1 MTKQLLILS
10 IAFALT
16 ACGTINTI
24 PLDDAYIWP
33 DKKSASTESVVP
45 VSEEPEAPAKTEST
59 PAPTIEVIN
68 QQDTTITVRI
78 KK

>member
-1 MTKQLLILS
+1 MVRRLAILS
-10 IAFALT
+10 IAFALS
-16 ACGTINTI
+16 ACGTVNTI

-33 DKKSASTESVVP
+33 DKKEAAVTQTTQTAEVQ
-45 VSEEPEAPAKTEST
+45 SEPAVEQT
-59 PAPTIEVIN
+59 PAPTMEIIS

>member
-1 MTKQLLILS
+1 MVRRLAILS
-10 IAFALT
+10 IAFALS
-16 ACGTINTI
+16 ACGTVNTI

-33 DKKSASTESVVP
+33 DKKEAAQTQTTQTPDVQSEPASQT
-45 VSEEPEAPAKTEST
+45 A
-59 PAPTIEVIN
+59 APTMEIIS

>member
-1 MTKQLLILS
+1 MTKQTVILLL
-10 IAFALT
+10 ALGLA
-16 ACGTINTI
+16 ACGTVNTI

-33 DKKSASTESVVP
+33 DKKEAAVTQTTQTSEVQSEP
-45 VSEEPEAPAKTEST
+45 VAQTA
-59 PAPTIEVIN
+59 APTMEIVS

>member
-1 MTKQLLILS
+1 MTKQTVILS
-10 IAFALT
+10 IAFALS
-16 ACGTINTI
+16 ACGTVNTI

-33 DKKSASTESVVP
+33 DKKEVAQTQTTQTPEVQ
-45 VSEEPEAPAKTEST
+45 SEPAVEQT
-59 PAPTIEVIN
+59 PATTMEIIS

>member
-1 MTKQLLILS
+1 MTKQTVILLL
-10 IAFALT
+10 ALGLA
-16 ACGTINTI
+16 ACGTVNTI

-33 DKKSASTESVVP
+33 DKKEAAVTQTTQTSEVQSEP
-45 VSEEPEAPAKTEST
+45 VAQTA
-59 PAPTIEVIN
+59 APTMEIVN